1 MMEALQSHDYSF
13 GTVVQSLLVPDETR
27 VGQEV
32 VSLAVHCSLHQE
44 TSPSQSL
51 KEVHHRLHNLVIVV
65 AVRKQSSL
73 THFLSHDVVVCQE
86 LGSCEL
92 GGVGGG
98 GGGGG
103 GIRHRYDIRS
113 TTRSPVE
120 QLGSILYRAIERG

>member
-13 GTVVQSLLVPDETR
+13 GTVVRSLLVSDEMR

-32 VSLAVHCSLHQE
+32 VSLAVRCSLHQE

-65 AVRKQSSL
+65 AVRKQPSPI
-73 THFLSHDVVVCQE
+73 HFLLHDVVVCQE
-86 LGSCEL
+86 LGSREL

-98 GGGGG
+98 RR

-113 TTRSPVE
+113 TTRSPIE